1 MHRLNSGDQA
11 VAASLGC
18 CAHDHEPGDNS
29 GIETSAGPA
38 VRNPFRQA
46 ANLWWFWLIAAI
58 FWVVVALVVLQFDGS
73 SITEVSVMIG
83 FMFLLAG
90 LQNLLFGAFV
100 GGAARW
106 LLWIFGVLFLVAG
119 VVLMI
124 SPEET
129 FAGVADILGF
139 IFLLV
144 GFFWLLEALMERD
157 ANELWWFG
165 LISGIAMLI
174 VAFWTGGQFFIEKQ
188 YVLLVFTGILSLFH
202 GVGDLIKAFEI
213 RQLRELTNL
222 AG

>member
-18 CAHDHEPGDNS
+18 CAHGHEPGDNS
-29 GIETSAGPA
+29 GIETLAGPA

-46 ANLWWFWLIAAI
+46 ANFWWFWLIAGI
-58 FWVVVALVVLQFDGS
+58 FWVVVALVVVQFDGS
-73 SITEVSVMIG
+73 SITEVGVMIG
-83 FMFLLAG
+83 FIFMLAG

-106 LLWIFGVLFLVAG
+106 ILWIFGVLFLVAG

-144 GFFWLLEALMERD
+144 GFFWLFEALTERD

-165 LISGIAMLI
+165 ADLRDRDAYRGLLDRRPVLHREAIRPARLHRHLVPIPRGRRPDQGVRDPP
-174 VAFWTGGQFFIEKQ
+174 VAGT
-188 YVLLVFTGILSLFH
+188 
-202 GVGDLIKAFEI
+202 D
-213 RQLRELTNL
+213 
-222 AG
+222 

>member
-18 CAHDHEPGDNS
+18 CAHGHEPGDNS

-46 ANLWWFWLIAAI
+46 ANLWWFWLIAGI
-58 FWVVVALVVLQFDGS
+58 FWVVVALVVVQFDGS

-106 LLWIFGVLFLVAG
+106 ILWIFGVLFLVAG

-144 GFFWLLEALMERD
+144 GFFWLLEALTERD
-157 ANELWWFG
+157 TNELWWFG

-188 YVLLVFTGILSLFH
+188 YLLLVFAGIWALLQ
-202 GVGDLIKAFEI
+202 GVTDLVRAFQI
-213 RQLRELTNL
+213 RTLGEMV
-222 AG
+222 